1 MMSNRDRQK
10 KDGREKS
17 HDKQAMREGAEFQKR
32 KAKEGE
38 DDNYLKNE
46 HDIQAHKPG
55 HPADR
60 TRVGAR

>member
-1 MMSNRDRQK
+1 MSDKDRRK
-10 KDGREKS
+10 KDGKEKS
-17 HDKQAMREGAEFQKR
+17 HERKAMREGEEFKKR
-32 KAKEGE
+32 EANES
-38 DDNYLKNE
+38 DDYIKNE

>member
-1 MMSNRDRQK
+1 MSDKDRRK
-10 KDGREKS
+10 KAGKGKS

-32 KAKEGE
+32 EGKEGA
-38 DDNYLKNE
+38 DNYIKNE

-60 TRVGAR
+60 TRVGAT

>member
-1 MMSNRDRQK
+1 MSDRDRRK
-10 KDGREKS
+10 KDGHEKS
-17 HDKQAMREGAEFQKR
+17 HERKQMREGAEFKKR
-32 KAKEGE
+32 EE
-38 DDNYLKNE
+38 NEPDDSIKNE